1 MQQLFFLLCSL
12 QLGYAWSLN
21 GTCSA
26 QDAEVCGRCTS
37 KACEVH
43 NNNLIGSIENVSS
56 AMECQDWCKRRNDY
70 INDCTYVTYFGSN
83 GAPLKNLC
91 YIFSSCDKKVDC
103 SNCVTETF
111 ECLCSS
117 NFMGKIVDANL
128 LEEVA
133 GMVTESDCHQA
144 CVKNLK
150 CRIYSFLTDTLQ
162 CFLLSQLIEPAVP
175 FNGS

>member
-83 GAPLKNLC
+83 GAPMALATIGLSTNEIRRRLPQLLCLKISLFRAPVPLDDFNR
-91 YIFSSCDKKVDC
+91 
-103 SNCVTETF
+103 
-111 ECLCSS
+111 
-117 NFMGKIVDANL
+117 MRA
-128 LEEVA
+128 
-133 GMVTESDCHQA
+133 MVTKTKIRSRVANNYRE
-144 CVKNLK
+144 
-150 CRIYSFLTDTLQ
+150 
-162 CFLLSQLIEPAVP
+162 LIQFMVAKQVSISYL
-175 FNGS
+175 G

>member
-1 MQQLFFLLCSL
+1 MKQLFFLLCSL

-83 GAPLKNLC
+83 GALLKNVC

-133 GMVTESDCHQA
+133 DIV
-144 CVKNLK
+144 NLHK
-150 CRIYSFLTDTLQ
+150 DSENPHLLVAFTNNAEANSMKVLKIYFDL
-162 CFLLSQLIEPAVP
+162 
-175 FNGS
+175 GSASG